1 MTGAPWWAVST
12 VTGFFTLAGVLL
24 AQINAIVMDRARLH
38 RDDARRWHDDRR
50 AAYVRYLSAT
60 DAAVRCILAETITD
74 RNSAKEEQKEVVA
87 ELMSALSDART
98 EIQLVC
104 SVDLY
109 NIARELLVEV
119 EVLASVAQDERSER
133 DQAQQRVADLR
144 RAFLTV
150 ARTELGVGV

>member
-1 MTGAPWWAVST
+1 MTGAPWWALST

-38 RDDARRWHDDRR
+38 REDERRWHDDRR
-50 AAYVRYLSAT
+50 AAYVRYLSAA

-74 RNSAKEEQKEVVA
+74 RNSAKEQKEVVA
-87 ELMSALSDART
+87 ELVSALSDARI

-109 NIARELLVEV
+109 NIARELLVEI
-119 EVLASVAQDERSER
+119 EVLASVAQDERTER
-133 DQAQQRVADLR
+133 NQAQQRVADAR